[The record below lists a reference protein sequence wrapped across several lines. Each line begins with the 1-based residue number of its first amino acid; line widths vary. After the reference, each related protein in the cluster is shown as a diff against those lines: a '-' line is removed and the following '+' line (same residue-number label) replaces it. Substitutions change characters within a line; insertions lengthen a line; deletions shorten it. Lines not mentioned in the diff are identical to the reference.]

1 MMLSLRKLSSSS
13 PLWVKQA
20 ERNASLFRS
29 QQRTLIVPYTGE
41 QQRDRSNKR
50 GKKRVFIPLASR
62 LAPVQGIGSNKVGP
76 SVTEAK
82 AMPLS
87 YQTMENTSL
96 VTLAH
101 LADHDAAREML
112 KRHIMDVDGCSYDK
126 ATEKFKEIAKKNLDG
141 AWLLSVPYR
150 LGISVALIAGFGSIP
165 MVFDL
170 GTAQWFNEYFVT
182 TDVPDPED
190 IETWLE
196 VGSWTW
202 NWMEP
207 PLGQISFMLLCL
219 QYSRAQ
225 MDNLGIKPY
234 TTRIK
239 RMRAKRLVKEFPQ
252 YDAGILMLFSETS
265 KIGNYD

>member
-1 MMLSLRKLSSSS
+1 M
-13 PLWVKQA
+13 VAQA
-20 ERNASLFRS
+20 ERSAMASFRL
-29 QQRTLIVPYTGE
+29 QRRTLMVPQVAE
-41 QQRDRSNKR
+41 RDRKR
-50 GKKRVFIPLASR
+50 GKKRTFVPRASR
-62 LAPVQGIGSNKVGP
+62 LVVSVKEAAKVP
-76 SVTEAK
+76 SVLEAK

-87 YQTMENTSL
+87 YRTMDNTSL

-101 LADHDAAREML
+101 LSDHDAAREML
-112 KRHIMDVDGCSYDK
+112 KRHIMDVDDCSYDE
-126 ATEKFKEIAKKNLDG
+126 AEIKFKEIAKKNLEG
-141 AWLLSVPYR
+141 AWLLGVPYR
-150 LGISVALIAGFGSIP
+150 IGITAALVAGFGSIP

-207 PLGQISFMLLCL
+207 PLGQISFLLLCL

-239 RMRAKRLVKEFPQ
+239 RMRAKWLVKDFPQ
-252 YDAGILMLFSETS
+252 YDAGVLMLYSETS
-265 KIGNYD
+265 KMGQFD